1 MLDIN
6 IVRNNIQQL
15 KETLKARGIIE
26 IDIASL
32 INLDDQRKKI
42 TASIQ
47 KLQEQRN
54 ALAKTRNSQSSEK
67 DILEIQESAKKLNQ
81 DIAQSQ
87 ELLATVTSELSYL
100 MDRIPNFLE
109 ADVPFGTSEQNNKVI
124 SRWGEEKIKSVNHKV
139 HHLQIATDIGG
150 IELTQT
156 VKMSGSRFVSFIG
169 VLSEL
174 KRALINFMIDVHTKD
189 FGFCEIAP
197 PYIVKENAMYN
208 SGQLPK
214 FDEDSFVTTKGHR
227 LIPTAEVPL
236 VNFVADKI
244 IAIEKLPMRFVSVT
258 PCFRSEAGSA
268 GKDTKGLIRLH
279 QFTKVELVSIT
290 DNQSSKEEHEYLLK
304 AASSILKRLEL
315 PHQIVLLCSWDTGF
329 ASQKTYDLEV
339 WMPEEG
345 KYREISSCSNCGD
358 FQARRMNSKYKVN
371 GTNFYLHTLNASG
384 LAIERTIAAI
394 LENYFCDGVLHI
406 PNVLQPYLKGQTTI
420 KPQNMP
426 F

>member
-6 IVRNNIQQL
+6 LIRNNPKQL
-15 KETLKARGIIE
+15 EDLLKARGIL
-26 IDIASL
+26 DANPVDL
-32 INLDDQRKKI
+32 ISLDDQRKKI
-42 TASIQ
+42 IALIQ

-54 ALAKTRNSQSSEK
+54 LLAKRRVDQNSEK
-67 DILEIQESAKKLNQ
+67 DLLEVQTLARKLNE
-81 DIAQSQ
+81 DIAQNQ
-87 ELLATVTSELSYL
+87 ELLASVTLELNYL

-109 ADVPFGTSEQNNKVI
+109 EDVPFGTSEQDNKII
-124 SRWGEEKIKSVNHKV
+124 SRWGEERIQSVTNKI
-139 HHLQIATDIGG
+139 HHLQIATDLGG
-150 IELTQT
+150 VELNQT

-169 VLSEL
+169 ALAEL

-189 FGFCEIAP
+189 FGFCEISP
-197 PYIVKENAMYN
+197 PYIVKEKAMYH

-244 IAIEKLPMRFVSVT
+244 VALEKLPIRLVSVT

-268 GKDTKGLIRLH
+268 GKDTKGIIRLH

-290 DNQSSKEEHEYLLK
+290 DSQNSKEEHKFLLE

-315 PHQIVLLCSWDTGF
+315 PHQTVLLCSWDTGF

-339 WMPEEG
+339 WMPEEQ

-358 FQARRMNSKYKVN
+358 FQARRMNARYKAN
-371 GTNFYLHTLNASG
+371 GMNLYLHTLNASG

-394 LENYFCDGVLHI
+394 LENYFFDDVLHV
-406 PNVLQPYLKGQTTI
+406 PSVLQPYLKGQTTI
-420 KPQNMP
+420 KCQNIQI
-426 F
+426 